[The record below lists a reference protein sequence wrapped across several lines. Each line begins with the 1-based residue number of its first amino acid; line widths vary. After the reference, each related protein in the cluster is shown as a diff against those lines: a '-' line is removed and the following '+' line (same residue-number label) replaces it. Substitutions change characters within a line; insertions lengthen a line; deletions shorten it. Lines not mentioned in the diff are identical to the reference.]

1 MPQDPKESKEL
12 SQAEMVEIRK
22 KIVESIVT
30 QLRRPGGGGFYG
42 YTQSAG
48 NNYGKYERE

>member
-1 MPQDPKESKEL
+1 MPQDPKESKQL
-12 SQAEMVEIRK
+12 SKEETAEVRK
-22 KIVESIVT
+22 KIVESIIT
-30 QLRRPGGGGFYG
+30 QLRMPGGFYG

>member
-1 MPQDPKESKEL
+1 MPQDPKDKEL
-12 SQAEMVEIRK
+12 SKAETEEIRK
-22 KIVESIVT
+22 KIVDAIVN
-30 QLRRPGGGGFYG
+30 QLRRPGGGFYG

>member
-1 MPQDPKESKEL
+1 MPQDPKEPTEL
-12 SQAEMVEIRK
+12 SKADMVEIRK
-22 KIVESIVT
+22 KIIESIIT
-30 QLRRPGGGGFYG
+30 QLRRPGGGFYG

>member
-1 MPQDPKESKEL
+1 MPQDPKEGKQL
-12 SQAEMVEIRK
+12 STAEMAEVRK
-22 KIVESIVT
+22 KIVESIIT
-30 QLRRPGGGGFYG
+30 GLRRPGGFYG

>member
-1 MPQDPKESKEL
+1 MPQDPKDKEL
-12 SQAEMVEIRK
+12 SKAETEEVRK
-22 KIVESIVT
+22 KIVESIIT

>member
-1 MPQDPKESKEL
+1 MPQDPKELSKV
-12 SQAEMVEIRK
+12 EMAEIRK
-22 KIVESIVT
+22 KIVESIIT
-30 QLRRPGGGGFYG
+30 QLRMPGGGIYG

>member
-1 MPQDPKESKEL
+1 MPQDPKGPKEL
-12 SQAEMVEIRK
+12 SKEEMTEVRK
-22 KIVESIVT
+22 KIVESIIT
-30 QLRRPGGGGFYG
+30 QLRRPGGGFYG

>member
-1 MPQDPKESKEL
+1 MPHDAKDSKKPEL
-12 SQAEMVEIRK
+12 SKAEAEEVRK

-30 QLRRPGGGGFYG
+30 QLRRPGGFYG